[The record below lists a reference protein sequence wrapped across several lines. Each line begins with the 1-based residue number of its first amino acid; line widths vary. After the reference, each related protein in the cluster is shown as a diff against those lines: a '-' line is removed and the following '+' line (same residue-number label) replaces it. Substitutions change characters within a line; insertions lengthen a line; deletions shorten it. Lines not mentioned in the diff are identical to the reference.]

1 MAEPLNFDFTP
12 WDENMEFEQIVL
24 EQFGYDVLAAEE
36 ANMIEDLE
44 YRTTIMPVVYIPG
57 VGQLQVVWLQ
67 EEGGGNYGQV

>member
-44 YRTTIMPVVYIPG
+44 YRTNIMPVVYIPG

>member
-36 ANMIEDLE
+36 AKMIEDLE

>member
-12 WDENMEFEQIVL
+12 WDENMEYEQIGL

>member
-44 YRTTIMPVVYIPG
+44 YITTIMPVVYIPG

>member
-1 MAEPLNFDFTP
+1 MAEPLNFYFTP

>member
-36 ANMIEDLE
+36 ANMIEDIE